1 MGCFWPLLAPSPPFR
16 RQNPIRGPT
25 YCRRSPSYGTSR
37 GKSRSQWRNK
47 PLARGSQTWAARRTS
62 PRVFGQ
68 KHGSRPTPPIA
79 ACERTA
85 RIEASHKTAPRET
98 RFAAISPPQNS
109 KCESVTGAI
118 FLRAGHPMSKPWLT
132 LLTVGFV
139 GISAGIM
146 SSCATAPPPPPP
158 DTGYV
163 PPPPPPGGEYPPPP
177 GGPPPPGA
185 MPPPGGPPPMGPPPG
200 AIGPPPPGA
209 MMPPGPRMGE
219 ACGPDL
225 RRCCANVPPGQ
236 GRKLECLQA
245 HHRKLSPP
253 CKGFLAERGGR

>member
-1 MGCFWPLLAPSPPFR
+1 MCSGKNMGAGLRPLSPPAKEQPGLRPLTRPLPEKRALPRFR
-16 RQNPIRGPT
+16 RLKI
-25 YCRRSPSYGTSR
+25 
-37 GKSRSQWRNK
+37 
-47 PLARGSQTWAARRTS
+47 
-62 PRVFGQ
+62 V
-68 KHGSRPTPPIA
+68 
-79 ACERTA
+79 
-85 RIEASHKTAPRET
+85 
-98 RFAAISPPQNS
+98 

-225 RRCCANVPPGQ
+225 RRFCANVPPGQ